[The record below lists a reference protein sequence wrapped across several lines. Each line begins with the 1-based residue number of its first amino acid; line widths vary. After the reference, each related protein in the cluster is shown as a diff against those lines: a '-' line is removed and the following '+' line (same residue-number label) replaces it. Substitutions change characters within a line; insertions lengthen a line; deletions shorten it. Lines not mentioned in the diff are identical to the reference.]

1 MRNFT
6 IWHWRPR
13 RRLRRRDCAATIVIA
28 IVGINSTERLAHLLG
43 AGVPALAVLAVSL
56 AHPSPPSMGVTI
68 EPPRPAQPPPLNFA
82 RRMDRAATRSSRR
95 QAACDGLAPV
105 PWAG

>member
-43 AGVPALAVLAVSL
+43 LEFLPLLYWRSL
-56 AHPSPPSMGVTI
+56 WLIRH
-68 EPPRPAQPPPLNFA
+68 
-82 RRMDRAATRSSRR
+82 RRR
-95 QAACDGLAPV
+95 
-105 PWAG
+105 WE